1 MKRPSFQFYPADWRV
16 DSSLR
21 ICTLQARGLWVEL
34 LCLMHE
40 IGQRDG
46 ARYGFLEMNGKAL
59 TDAQISRLVGIEESL
74 VSELLNELSDAGVC
88 SVEEGVIYSRRFSRD
103 ETLKQKRTEA
113 GSKGGSKT
121 QANTQ
126 ANSKQKLKQKGDQ
139 NTSKGARARGRAEVE
154 VEVEVEEEVE
164 ENIKTKKEQAQEV
177 IELYHLLCPS
187 LPPCKT
193 ITDKRI
199 SHINARLSEG
209 VDFKDLFIKAEA
221 SDFLA
226 GRSENFRAE
235 ISFLINPENC
245 AKTLEGKYDN
255 RDNPRTEKDRDYSDP
270 FG

>member
-1 MKRPSFQFYPADWRV
+1 
-16 DSSLR
+16 
-21 ICTLQARGLWVEL
+21 
-34 LCLMHE
+34 MHE

-59 TDAQISRLVGIEESL
+59 TDAQISRLVGIE
-74 VSELLNELSDAGVC
+74 VTNVVELLEELKEAGVC
-88 SVEEGVIYSRRFSRD
+88 SEEEGVIYSRRFARD
-103 ETLKQKRTEA
+103 GLLKQKRTEA

-121 QANTQ
+121 QANSKQ
-126 ANSKQKLKQKGDQ
+126 KLKQKLKQKGDQ

-154 VEVEVEEEVE
+154 EEEEEE

-193 ITDKRI
+193 LTDKRI